1 MGRTILTILFSFA
14 LFIGFQ
20 VLLEKKRQ
28 CNLKKRMGTCTNTKG
43 CSVKT
48 PISSVTNNNPTTF
61 GELFNQLNINLE
73 N

>member
-28 CNLKKRMGTCTNTKG
+28 CNLKKRLGACTKG
-43 CSVKT
+43 CTLPK
-48 PISSVTNNNPTTF
+48 SVTNQNPGTI
-61 GELFNQLNINLE
+61 GDLLNQLDINL
-73 N
+73 

>member
-28 CNLKKRMGTCTNTKG
+28 CDLKKRLGKCTKG
-43 CSVKT
+43 CNLPST
-48 PISSVTNNNPTTF
+48 ASVTNQNPDTI
-61 GELFNQLNINLE
+61 GELLNQLDIKL
-73 N
+73 